1 MVESV
6 REITDRCAATGLP
19 LRIAFAISSRKLAFP
34 AQRTDPEGRRPVG
47 RDGVAADRGAIPDDH
62 HHLTR
67 LRKRTHPGLNRRRI
81 CPPGTTRRRRG
92 ERTDRFVI
100 EAFPNETVQVEF
112 DDDWSERRPGGRRH
126 RGSDIKSPKGTHVV
140 AVADGIVEE
149 MKWHRAGGWSIEI
162 THAAGWS
169 THYLHLNDDS
179 PGTNDGSGGEE
190 TAFAE
195 GLEEGSFVRSGQVI
209 GFVGDSGN
217 AEVPHNHFE
226 IHRDGT
232 KVNPFP
238 YLEAAWARKLS
249 AYDKRGF
256 IL

>member
-1 MVESV
+1 VSDATVPPQIEERSLM
-6 REITDRCAATGLP
+6 ITTISRVLASALILLSITVVSILP
-19 LRIAFAISSRKLAFP
+19 AP
-34 AQRTDPEGRRPVG
+34 P
-47 RDGVAADRGAIPDDH
+47 VAAAVNEPDH
-62 HHLTR
+62 
-67 LRKRTHPGLNRRRI
+67 
-81 CPPGTTRRRRG
+81 
-92 ERTDRFVI
+92 FVI
-100 EAFPNETVQVEF
+100 EAFPNDTVQVEF

-195 GLEEGSFVRSGQVI
+195 GLAKGSFVRSGQVI

-226 IHRDGT
+226 IQRDGT
-232 KVNPFP
+232 KLNPFP

-256 IL
+256 MR

>member
-1 MVESV
+1 
-6 REITDRCAATGLP
+6 
-19 LRIAFAISSRKLAFP
+19 
-34 AQRTDPEGRRPVG
+34 
-47 RDGVAADRGAIPDDH
+47 
-62 HHLTR
+62 
-67 LRKRTHPGLNRRRI
+67 
-81 CPPGTTRRRRG
+81 
-92 ERTDRFVI
+92 
-100 EAFPNETVQVEF
+100 
-112 DDDWSERRPGGRRH
+112 
-126 RGSDIKSPKGTHVV
+126 
-140 AVADGIVEE
+140 
-149 MKWHRAGGWSIEI
+149 
-162 THAAGWS
+162 
-169 THYLHLNDDS
+169 LNDDS

-195 GLEEGSFVRSGQVI
+195 GLAKGSFVRSGQVI

-256 IL
+256 MR